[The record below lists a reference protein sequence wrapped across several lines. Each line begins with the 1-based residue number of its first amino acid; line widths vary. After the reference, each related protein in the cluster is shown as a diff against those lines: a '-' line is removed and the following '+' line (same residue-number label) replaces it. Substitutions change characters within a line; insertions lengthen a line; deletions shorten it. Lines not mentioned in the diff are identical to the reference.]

1 MMSKQETINEAK
13 KLLGETIDL
22 FAIDTEMVKIG
33 GKSIFDYEDGENLV
47 EDKNPSFAFYDK
59 EEDEAYDIMVEFVF
73 VNKEDEAKAKSIVEK
88 YYNDEI
94 DGSDLFDEL
103 LENHFEVKITAVDEL

>member
-1 MMSKQETINEAK
+1 MSKQETINEAK
-13 KLLGETIDL
+13 KLLGVSIDL
-22 FAIDTEMVKIG
+22 FAIDTEMVKLDAQ
-33 GKSIFDYEDGENLV
+33 SIFDYESGENLV
-47 EDKNPSFAFYDK
+47 EYKNPSYLFYDK
-59 EEDEAYDIMVEFVF
+59 EEEETYEIMIEFAF
-73 VNKEDEAKAKSIVEK
+73 VNKEDETKAKSIVEK